1 MHRPNYKVMIRKV
14 SLILVLL
21 ASCSGNQTERKS
33 DKLRQVRIAVI
44 GETSGADFVAGI
56 GTVRYRREIPLAFT
70 SNGKIASILVREG
83 DAFRK
88 GHLLAALDLSTV
100 NASLVAAQASLK
112 RAQAEFDRTEK
123 LLVGG
128 WVTKSYME
136 QAQFEL
142 SLARE
147 NMNAARFQSTNARIV
162 APANGLVLDRLAE
175 PSQTVSAGQAV
186 ILVGEIESDFVLR
199 VALADYDVSR
209 MKPGMSVDVAIAAL
223 GNRTI
228 LAKLI
233 EIGGQSDS
241 MTSKFYCLFLL
252 PWDAKLRTGQFGKV
266 SFTLPSE
273 TIANS
278 IVPVS
283 AVLNVRADE
292 GFVYV
297 VNGKNQAVLRRV
309 GIHEVRTD
317 GVAIG
322 TGLVR
327 GERVIVSGVDRLQNG
342 EKVSISAM
350 GQ

>member
-1 MHRPNYKVMIRKV
+1 MIRKI

-33 DKLRQVRIAVI
+33 DKPRQVRIAVV
-44 GETSGADFVAGI
+44 GETAGADSVTAI

-88 GHLLAALDLSTV
+88 GQLLAALDLSTV
-100 NASLVAAQASLK
+100 NASLVAAQASLM
-112 RAQAEFDRTEK
+112 RAQSEFDRTEK
-123 LLVGG
+123 LLAGG
-128 WVTKSYME
+128 WVTKSHME

-147 NMNAARFQSTNARIV
+147 NMNVARFQSTNARIV

-175 PSQTVSAGQAV
+175 PAQTVSAGQAV
-186 ILVGEIESDFVLR
+186 ILVGEIESDLVLR
-199 VALADYDVSR
+199 VSLADYDVSR

-223 GNRTI
+223 GKRTI
-228 LAKLI
+228 PAKLI
-233 EIGGQSDS
+233 EIGGQADS
-241 MTSKFYCLFLL
+241 LTGKFHCLFLL
-252 PWDAKLRTGQFGKV
+252 PWDAKLRTGQFGKIT
-266 SFTLPSE
+266 FTLPSE
-273 TIANS
+273 TIATS
-278 IVPVS
+278 IVPAS
-283 AVLNVRADE
+283 AVLDVRADE